1 LGRIVQHII
10 EIEVFENIDSLSKSD
25 KELVLRARKISET
38 AYAPYSQFYVGAAL
52 KLSSG
57 EIITGSNQENVAYP
71 SGLCAERVAIY
82 YANSIHPN
90 ETIETIAV
98 TARTKE
104 FEMVNPVT
112 PCGSCRQAISEYEI
126 KQAKPIRLIMA
137 GEEGEVHIATGISTL
152 LPFMFNETDLKK
164 E

>member
-1 LGRIVQHII
+1 LGKIVKHSI
-10 EIEVFENIDSLSKSD
+10 EIEVFENIGDLSASD
-25 KELVLRARKISET
+25 KELVNKAVEISDT

-57 EIITGSNQENVAYP
+57 KIITGSNQENVAYP

-82 YANSIHPN
+82 YANSMYPD

-98 TARTKE
+98 SAKTKA
-104 FEMVNPVT
+104 FEMSNPVS
-112 PCGSCRQAISEYEI
+112 PCGSCRQAIAEYEI
-126 KQAKPIRLIMA
+126 KQEKPIRLIMA
-137 GEEGEVHIATGISTL
+137 GEKGEIHLATGIRTL

>member
-1 LGRIVQHII
+1 MGKIVKHSI
-10 EIEVFENIDSLSKSD
+10 EIEVFDNINELSMPD
-25 KELVLRARKISET
+25 KELVNRAKEISNT

-52 KLSSG
+52 RLSSG
-57 EIITGSNQENVAYP
+57 KVITGSNQENVAYP

-82 YANSIHPN
+82 FANSMYPT

-98 TARTKE
+98 TAKTKA
-104 FEMVNPVT
+104 FKMDKPVS
-112 PCGSCRQAISEYEI
+112 PCGSCRQAIAEYEI
-126 KQAKPIRLIMA
+126 KQEKPIRLIMA
-137 GEEGEVHIATGISTL
+137 GEGEEIHIATGIGTL